1 MLDTLNTPARAN
13 SASKI
18 GDIEALLGVG
28 KHRHFG
34 LFRWRFVLWLAAAA
48 VVAVG
53 AYAFWS
59 LNSSGAAVTYV
70 TEPVTR
76 GSLTVLVTAT
86 GSAQPITQVNI
97 SSELSGT
104 VRKVLVDYNSPVKTG
119 QVLAELDMDKLKATV
134 ENGRAKLEASK
145 AKVADAAASIVER
158 RALYERRRALA
169 AKQAVSAEE
178 LDLAKAAYDRAIA
191 QHDSAAAEIKV
202 AEADLRINEIN
213 LTKACIC
220 SPINGV
226 VLTRNVEPGQTVAS
240 SLEVPVLFAIA
251 EDLRQMELQV
261 DVDEADVGKVKEG
274 QAATFTVDAYSDR
287 RFPATIRDL
296 RFASETI
303 QGVVTYKAVLTI
315 DNSELL
321 LRPGMTATAEIRV
334 MDVAGAILV
343 PNAALRFSPP
353 AMESVRQWTKPAP
366 SPAPRSTTLSR
377 PEQASASGP
386 RTYSLGS
393 RKRQTG
399 HGAGRSWAE
408 RRKAYRNPRGQR
420 QGRASR
426 DRRRRRRRPR
436 RDGGRP

>member
-13 SASKI
+13 SASKV

-59 LNSSGAAVTYV
+59 LSSRGAAVTYV

-104 VRKVLVDYNSPVKTG
+104 IRKVLVDYNSPVKTG

-158 RALYERRRALA
+158 RALYERRRALS
-169 AKQAVSAEE
+169 AKQAVSAED

-191 QHDSAAAEIKV
+191 QHDSVAAEVKV

-220 SPINGV
+220 SPIDGV
-226 VLTRNVEPGQTVAS
+226 ILTRNVDPGQIVAS
-240 SLEVPVLFAIA
+240 SLQAPVLFVIA
-251 EDLRQMELQV
+251 EDLRRMELRV
-261 DVDEADVGKVKEG
+261 DVDEADVGKIKIG
-274 QAATFTVDAYSDR
+274 HKATFGVDAYPER
-287 RFPATIRDL
+287 KFPAEIKDIRYG
-296 RFASETI
+296 SEVV
-303 QGVVTYKAVLTI
+303 QGVVTYKAILSI
-315 DNSELL
+315 DNSDLL
-321 LRPGMTATAEIRV
+321 IRPGMTATAEIV
-334 MDVAGAILV
+334 VQQVNNALLV
-343 PNAALRFSPP
+343 PNPALRFSP
-353 AMESVRQWTKPAP
+353 AAT
-366 SPAPRSTTLSR
+366 
-377 PEQASASGP
+377 QA
-386 RTYSLGS
+386 
-393 RKRQTG
+393 
-399 HGAGRSWAE
+399 
-408 RRKAYRNPRGQR
+408 RGQQQSFIQR
-420 QGRASR
+420 LLPGRPTFRPPSKQEETGASR
-426 DRRRRRRRPR
+426 TVWISSNGGPTAVPIVTGATDGRRTEITRGDIAADQRIIVDTVVAKR
-436 RDGGRP
+436 